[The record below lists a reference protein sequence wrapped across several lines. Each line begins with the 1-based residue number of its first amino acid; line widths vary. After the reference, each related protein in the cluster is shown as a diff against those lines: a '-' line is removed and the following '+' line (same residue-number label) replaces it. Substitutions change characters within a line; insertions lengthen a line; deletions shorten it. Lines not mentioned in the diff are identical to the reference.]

1 MTLDVYVLLWEQAHS
16 VVQCEC
22 VWCVFGEQQ
31 VWRAK
36 SSSREGNTQQDLGVW
51 HWGLLEAASE
61 TITWRADTSSVSS
74 LSCYI
79 FDWLGVIPD

>member
-51 HWGLLEAASE
+51 H
-61 TITWRADTSSVSS
+61 
-74 LSCYI
+74 
-79 FDWLGVIPD
+79 